1 MKNILELENITKK
14 YEQGSETITVLDDVS
29 MRVKPGEFGAILG
42 PSGSGKSTL
51 LSIIGALTNP
61 TAGEV
66 RLNGRNVHH
75 LSKKEQTNLRL
86 EEIGFI
92 FQGANLV
99 PFLTVE
105 EQLQLIGKLI
115 HQKNQIIKYA
125 EDLLAHLGLTERS
138 SHYPEQLSGGEQ
150 QRVAIA
156 RALMN
161 QPNLILADEP
171 TASLDRER
179 GKSVVNLLANETR
192 KRNIAAI
199 MVTHDEAMI
208 ENCDW
213 VFHM

>member
-115 HQKNQIIKYA
+115 HQKNQITKYA

-213 VFHM
+213 VYHM

>member
-1 MKNILELENITKK
+1 MSEILELDHVSKK
-14 YEQGSETITVLDDVS
+14 YEQGNETITVLNHVS
-29 MRVKPGEFGAILG
+29 MSVRTGEFGAILG

-61 TAGEV
+61 TGGEV
-66 RLNGRNVHH
+66 KLSGRNVHH

-99 PFLTVE
+99 PFLTVK
-105 EQLQLIGKLI
+105 EQLQLIGQLI
-115 HQKNQIIKYA
+115 HQKNKITKRA
-125 EDLLAHLGLTERS
+125 EDLLTHLGLTERS
-138 SHYPEQLSGGEQ
+138 SHYPEHLSGGEQ

-161 QPNLILADEP
+161 QPSLILADEP
-171 TASLDRER
+171 TASLDRDR

-192 KRNIAAI
+192 KRNIATI

-208 ENCDW
+208 KNCDW
-213 VFHM
+213 VYRM

>member
-1 MKNILELENITKK
+1 MTAILELNEVTKK
-14 YEQGSETITVLDDVS
+14 YEQGNETLTVLDQVS
-29 MRVKPGEFGAILG
+29 MNVNPGEFGAILG
-42 PSGSGKSTL
+42 PSGSGNSTL
-51 LSIIGALTNP
+51 LSIIGALTVP
-61 TAGEV
+61 TSGEV
-66 RLNGRNVHH
+66 KMGGRTIHG
-75 LSKKEQTNLRL
+75 LPKKEQTNLRL
-86 EEIGFI
+86 QEIGFI

-115 HQKNQIIKYA
+115 HQKNKITKRA
-125 EDLLAHLGLTERS
+125 EELLAHLGLSDRS
-138 SHYPEQLSGGEQ
+138 KHYPQQLSGGEQ

-179 GKSVVNLLANETR
+179 GKSVVDLLANET
-192 KRNIAAI
+192 KQRNISTI

-208 ENCDW
+208 SGCDW
-213 VFHM
+213 VYRL